1 MWREFPRPADA
12 RRTPGASM
20 LRILRILSLGLLLI
34 CPACRHGRM
43 FRSLF
48 TMNVR
53 CPVCGVIFER
63 DAGEVTGGMAIN
75 MTLTSTIGFV
85 GGGLLGF
92 FTDLPPIVLIVVV
105 GSVTLAFGLLFY
117 RHARGLW
124 TSILYLTGSIF
135 ED

>member
-1 MWREFPRPADA
+1 
-12 RRTPGASM
+12 M
-20 LRILRILSLGLLLI
+20 LRIIHILLLGLLLT

-48 TMNVR
+48 VMNVR

-75 MTLTSTIGFV
+75 MTVTSTVALV
-85 GGGLLGF
+85 GGGLLGV
-92 FTDLPPIVLIVVV
+92 FTDLPAGELILLI
-105 GSVTLAFGLLFY
+105 GLATVAIGLLFY
-117 RHARGLW
+117 RHASGLW

>member
-1 MWREFPRPADA
+1 
-12 RRTPGASM
+12 
-20 LRILRILSLGLLLI
+20 
-34 CPACRHGRM
+34 M

-48 TMNVR
+48 VMNVR

-75 MTLTSTIGFV
+75 TALTSTFALVV
-85 GGGLLGF
+85 GGVMGVVTDIPAGALIVLLGIA
-92 FTDLPPIVLIVVV
+92 TV
-105 GSVTLAFGLLFY
+105 GFGLLFY

>member
-1 MWREFPRPADA
+1 M
-12 RRTPGASM
+12 RRII
-20 LRILRILSLGLLLI
+20 RILLLGLLLI
-34 CPACRHGRM
+34 CPACQRGRM

-75 MTLTSTIGFV
+75 MTLTSMLAVV
-85 GGGLLGF
+85 GGGLLGVL
-92 FTDLPPIVLIVVV
+92 TDLPALLLILVV
-105 GSVTLAFGLLFY
+105 GGVTVAFGLLFY

>member
-1 MWREFPRPADA
+1 
-12 RRTPGASM
+12 
-20 LRILRILSLGLLLI
+20 
-34 CPACRHGRM
+34 M

-48 TMNVR
+48 VMNVR

-75 MTLTSTIGFV
+75 MTLTSTIALV
-85 GGGLLGF
+85 VGGLLGV
-92 FTDLPPIVLIVVV
+92 FTDLPAGELIVVV
-105 GSVTLAFGLLFY
+105 GLITVAIGVLFY

>member
-1 MWREFPRPADA
+1 
-12 RRTPGASM
+12 M
-20 LRILRILSLGLLLI
+20 LRILYILTLGLLLI
-34 CPACRHGRM
+34 CPACQRGRM

-48 TMNVR
+48 VMNVR

-75 MTLTSTIGFV
+75 MTLTSLIAVV
-85 GGGLLGF
+85 GGGLLGVL
-92 FTDLPPIVLIVVV
+92 TDIPAVLLILVV
-105 GSVTLAFGLLFY
+105 GAFTVAVGLLFY

>member
-1 MWREFPRPADA
+1 
-12 RRTPGASM
+12 M
-20 LRILRILSLGLLLI
+20 LRILHILTLGLFLI
-34 CPACRHGRM
+34 CPACRRGRM
-43 FRSLF
+43 FRSHF
-48 TMNVR
+48 RMNVR

-75 MTLTSTIGFV
+75 MTVTSLIALV
-85 GGGLLGF
+85 GGGLLGVM
-92 FTDLPPIVLIVVV
+92 TDLPAGLLILMIGVLTVAV
-105 GSVTLAFGLLFY
+105 GLLFY

>member
-1 MWREFPRPADA
+1 MHAKRWRVTMRVM
-12 RRTPGASM
+12 RSM
-20 LRILRILSLGLLLI
+20 TRILILGLLLT

-48 TMNVR
+48 IMNVR

-75 MTLTSTIGFV
+75 MTVTSV
-85 GGGLLGF
+85 VALLGGGLLSV
-92 FTDLPPIVLIVVV
+92 FTTLPALELIVLLGLLTVAI
-105 GSVTLAFGLLFY
+105 GLLFY

>member
-1 MWREFPRPADA
+1 
-12 RRTPGASM
+12 M
-20 LRILRILSLGLLLI
+20 LRIISILLLGLRLI
-34 CPACRHGRM
+34 CPACRRGAM
-43 FRSLF
+43 FRSRF

-75 MTLTSTIGFV
+75 MTLTSALALV
-85 GGGLLGF
+85 GGGLLGVY
-92 FTDLPPIVLIVVV
+92 TTLPALLLIVGV
-105 GSVTLAFGLLFY
+105 GALTVACGLLFY

>member
-1 MWREFPRPADA
+1 
-12 RRTPGASM
+12 M
-20 LRILRILSLGLLLI
+20 LRTLHILALGLLLT
-34 CPACRHGRM
+34 CPACRRGRM

-53 CPVCGVIFER
+53 CPTCGVIFER
-63 DAGEVTGGMAIN
+63 DPGEVTGGMAIN
-75 MTLTSTIGFV
+75 MTLTSTIALV
-85 GGGLLGF
+85 GGGLLGVL
-92 FTDLPPIVLIVVV
+92 TDLPAALLILIVGALTV
-105 GSVTLAFGLLFY
+105 AFGLLFY

>member
-1 MWREFPRPADA
+1 MF
-12 RRTPGASM
+12 
-20 LRILRILSLGLLLI
+20 RILRILILGLLLT

-48 TMNVR
+48 VMNVR

-75 MTLTSTIGFV
+75 MSLTSAIAV
-85 GGGLLGF
+85 IGGGLLGV
-92 FTDLPPIVLIVVV
+92 FTDLPAAELIALV
-105 GSVTLAFGLLFY
+105 GLITVAIGLLFY

>member
-1 MWREFPRPADA
+1 
-12 RRTPGASM
+12 M
-20 LRILRILSLGLLLI
+20 LRILYILALGLFLI
-34 CPACRHGRM
+34 CPACRRGRM
-43 FRSLF
+43 FRSRF
-48 TMNVR
+48 VMNVR

-75 MTLTSTIGFV
+75 MTLTS
-85 GGGLLGF
+85 
-92 FTDLPPIVLIVVV
+92 LIAVV
-105 GSVTLAFGLLFY
+105 GD

>member
-1 MWREFPRPADA
+1 MFR
-12 RRTPGASM
+12 M
-20 LRILRILSLGLLLI
+20 LRILILGFLLT

-48 TMNVR
+48 VMNVR

-75 MTLTSTIGFV
+75 TTVTSTVALV
-85 GGGLLGF
+85 GGGLLGV
-92 FTDLPPIVLIVVV
+92 FTDLPAVELIFFV
-105 GSVTLAFGLLFY
+105 GAATTMIGLLFY

>member
-1 MWREFPRPADA
+1 
-12 RRTPGASM
+12 
-20 LRILRILSLGLLLI
+20 LIQGLLLI
-34 CPACRHGRM
+34 CPACQQGRM

-53 CPVCGVIFER
+53 CPICGLIFER

-75 MTLTSTIGFV
+75 MTLTSMIALV
-85 GGGLLGF
+85 GGGLAAVY
-92 FTDLPPIVLIVVV
+92 TDLPAIVLIGGIAILTV
-105 GSVTLAFGLLFY
+105 AFGLLFH

-124 TSILYLTGSIF
+124 IGILYLTGSIF

>member
-1 MWREFPRPADA
+1 
-12 RRTPGASM
+12 M

-34 CPACRHGRM
+34 CPACQRGRM

-63 DAGEVTGGMAIN
+63 DAGEVTGGIAIN
-75 MTLTSTIGFV
+75 MTVTSLIALV
-85 GGGLLGF
+85 GGGLLGVL
-92 FTDLPPIVLIVVV
+92 TDIPALLLIVVV
-105 GSVTLAFGLLFY
+105 GIITVAVGLLFY

>member
-1 MWREFPRPADA
+1 
-12 RRTPGASM
+12 
-20 LRILRILSLGLLLI
+20 
-34 CPACRHGRM
+34 M

-63 DAGEVTGGMAIN
+63 DAGEVTGGIAIN
-75 MTLTSTIGFV
+75 TMVTCTLVVLAAAYLALFTDIPALPLI
-85 GGGLLGF
+85 GLLALLTVGF
-92 FTDLPPIVLIVVV
+92 
-105 GSVTLAFGLLFY
+105 SLLFY

-124 TSILYLTGSIF
+124 ASILYLTGSIF

>member
-1 MWREFPRPADA
+1 MLRV
-12 RRTPGASM
+12 
-20 LRILRILSLGLLLI
+20 LRILTLGLLLI
-34 CPACRHGRM
+34 CPACWHGRM
-43 FRSLF
+43 FRSFF

-63 DAGEVTGGMAIN
+63 DAGEITGGMAIN
-75 MTLTSTIGFV
+75 ATLTSTIAFV
-85 GGGLLGF
+85 GGGLLGVY
-92 FTDLPPIVLIVVV
+92 TDLPALTLIVIAAFITV
-105 GSVTLAFGLLFY
+105 GFGLLFY

>member
-1 MWREFPRPADA
+1 
-12 RRTPGASM
+12 M
-20 LRILRILSLGLLLI
+20 LRILRILLLGLLLT

-48 TMNVR
+48 VMNVR

-75 MTLTSTIGFV
+75 MTLTSTFALV
-85 GGGLLGF
+85 AGGVLGIATDIPAGELIVLLG
-92 FTDLPPIVLIVVV
+92 
-105 GSVTLAFGLLFY
+105 LATAGFGMLFY

-124 TSILYLTGSIF
+124 TSILDLTGSIF

>member
-1 MWREFPRPADA
+1 MQGWLA
-12 RRTPGASM
+12 RKLGSM
-20 LRILRILSLGLLLI
+20 LRIIRILILGLLLI

-48 TMNVR
+48 VMNVR

-75 MTLTSTIGFV
+75 MTLTSTVALV
-85 GGGLLGF
+85 GGGLLGVL
-92 FTDLPPIVLIVVV
+92 TDLPAGELIVLV
-105 GSVTLAFGLLFY
+105 GLITVAIGVLFY

>member
-1 MWREFPRPADA
+1 
-12 RRTPGASM
+12 M
-20 LRILRILSLGLLLI
+20 LRIVRILSLGLLLI
-34 CPACRHGRM
+34 CPACRRGRM

-48 TMNVR
+48 VMNVR

-75 MTLTSTIGFV
+75 MTLTSTFALVV
-85 GGGLLGF
+85 GGVMGVATDIPAGALIVLLGIA
-92 FTDLPPIVLIVVV
+92 TV
-105 GSVTLAFGLLFY
+105 GFGLLFY

>member
-1 MWREFPRPADA
+1 
-12 RRTPGASM
+12 M
-20 LRILRILSLGLLLI
+20 LRILYILTLGLLLR
-34 CPACRHGRM
+34 CPACRRGRM

-48 TMNVR
+48 VMNVR
-53 CPVCGVIFER
+53 CPVCAVIFER

-75 MTLTSTIGFV
+75 MTLTSTIALV
-85 GGGLLGF
+85 GGGLLGVLTDVPAIELILLMGA
-92 FTDLPPIVLIVVV
+92 FTVAV
-105 GSVTLAFGLLFY
+105 GLLFY